1 MILGVP
7 IIGKKFENQYLRVG
21 NGSFTDDQKDKL
33 IGLKSGE
40 GARLRLP
47 VNENGGDA
55 DYDLLVDRVERENLP
70 ELNGDFLKAVNPELD
85 SIDSLRKDVERK
97 IIENFKERSQTA
109 YERELSDK
117 AIDFINPSFAPS
129 MVENYLQKYFR
140 GCKKAE

>member
-1 MILGVP
+1 M
-7 IIGKKFENQYLRVG
+7 
-21 NGSFTDDQKDKL
+21 

-55 DYDLLVDRVERENLP
+55 DYDLKVDRVERENLP
-70 ELNGDFLKAVNPELD
+70 ELNNDFLKAVNPELD
-85 SIDSLRKDVERK
+85 SIDSLRKDVESK

-129 MVENYLQKYFR
+129 MVENYLQNICLKM
-140 GCKKAE
+140 